1 MTNAQPQSPP
11 EPPNEVANAILKF
24 ATTNADGEPRDGT
37 FEGLIGDE
45 HFKFLR
51 VAFDDLK
58 VTGAQVCMAAGRH
71 PVEDYVVLRHLG
83 TGELEALRP
92 TETFDLDKN
101 KVSRFFVIK
110 GGDTHRFCVE
120 GLAMEWPHKKLIA
133 SQIKFLAGASDDQ
146 ALSLE
151 RPGADQLFDDDD
163 EVAIGGGG
171 VERFK
176 LRQRKKTVTVI
187 YGSDVEF
194 ELERRVYTTEE
205 LMTVFGVPA
214 RYKLDIIGTDGVFRE
229 MAPGERL
236 KVKDGMEF
244 ASHPPVGQS
253 S

>member
-1 MTNAQPQSPP
+1 MET
-11 EPPNEVANAILKF
+11 VLKI
-24 ATTNADGEPRDGT
+24 ADGERAQQART
-37 FEGLIGDE
+37 FEAQIGNDTFE
-45 HFKFLR
+45 FLT
-51 VAFDDLK
+51 VAFDDAK
-58 VTGAQVCMAAGRH
+58 ATGAQVCMAAGRH

-83 TGELEALRP
+83 TGELETLRP
-92 TETFDLDKN
+92 TETSDLDKN

-110 GGDTHRFCVE
+110 GGDTHRFFVE

-133 SQIKFLAGASDDQ
+133 SQIKFLAGAGEDQ

-151 RPGADQLFDDDD
+151 RPGIDQVYDDDD
-163 EVAIGGGG
+163 EVDIGGGG

-176 LRQRKKTVTVI
+176 LRHRKKTVTVI
-187 YGSDVEF
+187 YGGDVEF

-214 RYKLDIIGTDGVFRE
+214 GYKLDIIGADGVFRE

-236 KVKDGMEF
+236 KVKDGVEF

>member
-1 MTNAQPQSPP
+1 MDTVLTSSHGEQAVARSF
-11 EPPNEVANAILKF
+11 EVQIGDANFDF
-24 ATTNADGEPRDGT
+24 AT
-37 FEGLIGDE
+37 
-45 HFKFLR
+45 
-51 VAFDDLK
+51 VAFDDAK

-83 TGELEALRP
+83 MGDLESLRP
-92 TETFDLDKN
+92 TETSDLDKN

-110 GGDTHRFCVE
+110 GGETHRFFVE
-120 GLAMEWPHKKLIA
+120 GLAMEWPHDKLIA
-133 SQIKFLAGASDDQ
+133 SQIKFLAGAGDDQ

-151 RPGADQLFDDDD
+151 RLGVDQVFEDED
-163 EVAIGGGG
+163 EVDIGGGG

-176 LRQRKKTVTVI
+176 LRRRKKTVTVI
-187 YGSDVEF
+187 YGGDVEF
-194 ELERRVYTTEE
+194 ELERRIYTTEE
-205 LMTVFGVPA
+205 LMAVFGVPA
-214 RYKLDIIGTDGVFRE
+214 GYKLDIIGSDGVFRE

>member
-1 MTNAQPQSPP
+1 MDT
-11 EPPNEVANAILKF
+11 VLKIP
-24 ATTNADGEPRDGT
+24 DGEMAQRARS
-37 FEGLIGDE
+37 FEAQIGDD
-45 HFKFLR
+45 KFEFHT
-51 VAFDDLK
+51 VAFDDAK
-58 VTGAQVCMAAGRH
+58 VTGVQVCMAAGKH

-83 TGELEALRP
+83 TGELETLRP
-92 TETFDLDKN
+92 TETSDLDKN

-110 GGDTHRFCVE
+110 GGDTHRFFVE
-120 GLAMEWPHKKLIA
+120 GLAMEWPDKKLLA
-133 SQIKFLAGASDDQ
+133 SQIKFLAGAGDDQ

-151 RPGADQLFDDDD
+151 RPGVDQVFDDDD
-163 EVAIGGGG
+163 EVDIGGGG

-176 LRQRKKTVTVI
+176 LRHRKKTVTVI
-187 YGSDVEF
+187 YGGDVEF

-214 RYKLDIIGTDGVFRE
+214 GYKLDIIGTDGVFRE

>member
-1 MTNAQPQSPP
+1 MDTVLKSADDERAQR
-11 EPPNEVANAILKF
+11 A
-24 ATTNADGEPRDGT
+24 RT
-37 FEGLIGDE
+37 FEAQIGDD
-45 HFKFLR
+45 KFEFLT
-51 VAFDDLK
+51 VAFDDAK

-83 TGELEALRP
+83 TGELETLRP
-92 TETFDLDKN
+92 TETSDLDKN

-110 GGDTHRFCVE
+110 GGDTHRFFVE
-120 GLAMEWPHKKLIA
+120 GLAMEWPHATLIA
-133 SQIKFLAGASDDQ
+133 SQIKFLAGAGEDQ

-151 RPGADQLFDDDD
+151 RPGIDQVYDDDD
-163 EVAIGGGG
+163 EVDIGGGG

-176 LRQRKKTVTVI
+176 LRHRKKTVTVI
-187 YGSDVEF
+187 YGGDVEF

-214 RYKLDIIGTDGVFRE
+214 GYKLDIIGADGVFRE